1 MITEEKISNENNV
14 GKWDSWYKN
23 LPDNPSEFRY
33 GQTETYQ
40 LASEFL
46 KDCDI
51 VEDWGCGAGGF
62 LRYRED
68 AIGVDGSDTKF
79 ATKKFIDLTKYVS
92 ECDGINIRHVFEHNY
107 NWSSILEN
115 SLKSAKK
122 KICITMF
129 VPLSETTEEIS
140 HNLPHG
146 VDVPDLR
153 ISKKEFMDI
162 INKFSPKS
170 VDSVLLNTATGYG
183 MEEIIY
189 ITM

>member
-1 MITEEKISNENNV
+1 
-14 GKWDSWYKN
+14 
-23 LPDNPSEFRY
+23 
-33 GQTETYQ
+33 
-40 LASEFL
+40 
-46 KDCDI
+46 
-51 VEDWGCGAGGF
+51 
-62 LRYRED
+62 
-68 AIGVDGSDTKF
+68 
-79 ATKKFIDLTKYVS
+79 
-92 ECDGINIRHVFEHNY
+92 
-107 NWSSILEN
+107 
-115 SLKSAKK
+115 
-122 KICITMF
+122 MF